1 MASKIMRKEN
11 EKGNRFF
18 NRKRCLP
25 SAQCTKTRWKHR
37 WEETTR
43 FYLMRPPTLVV
54 LDHAVLLDA
63 LAYGDFARPLGLRRL
78 SPLACGRVHRH
89 RSPSWPCRRGRLL
102 LTRSSALVYADVGRP
117 HRLRIG
123 RTVVP
128 GRSASAKVAPSFSRS
143 LASAHVVSCRHCP
156 GCLCSLRQC
165 HCPLRLR
172 FTARAAITQDAHR
185 AVLLRLCI
193 FSRPSSSSYCA
204 CARAPAVVP
213 CLCLCSR
220 SLCCACRPGC
230 CRCVDRLSYCCACA
244 SSRGRRDI
252 LVQEEN

>member
-1 MASKIMRKEN
+1 MKKKIVSSTGNDVFPRPNVRRHDEN
-11 EKGNRFF
+11 TVGKKPPVSTSCGRLLWQCSTTLSCSMHSHTVTLLG
-18 NRKRCLP
+18 RSAYDGCPRLP
-25 SAQCTKTRWKHR
+25 
-37 WEETTR
+37 
-43 FYLMRPPTLVV
+43 
-54 LDHAVLLDA
+54 AV
-63 LAYGDFARPLGLRRL
+63 AYIGTARPR
-78 SPLACGRVHRH
+78 
-89 RSPSWPCRRGRLL
+89 WPCRRGRLL